1 VRLRDVAVPLGI
13 LLALG
18 LALRLIIAYVL
29 LPGSGFKVDVASFN
43 GWAVELA
50 RNGPFG
56 IYDRPLFIDYT
67 PGYLYVL
74 WALGL
79 VAQLLGGPGA
89 APGALLKLPPI
100 LADLGLAVAVF
111 LLAADLGARRRP
123 ALAAAAV
130 VLFVPV
136 TWFDSAIWSQVDS
149 VGTLVLLLAVRELW
163 RGRDE
168 RAALLTTV
176 AAIIKPQFGILIPLA
191 AVLILRR
198 NLVTRPPGHGP
209 RRLLTTT
216 LVGLA
221 TAQVLCLP
229 FGLTILGLL
238 RQILDTAAGYPWLTV
253 NAFNPWAL
261 VTQDGAGL
269 AQSGTWIRDAT
280 LAGADGGA
288 GFLVFGVPAVM
299 VGGALLLGVIGFLA
313 ATIWRRDDRRTLLVA
328 LTVMAIAFFVLPT
341 RVHERYLF
349 PFFALGAV
357 LLAVSPRWAAV
368 YGVLAIA
375 NTANLYGILT
385 KPFYENLGLD
395 PMLAAFGGFGAQ
407 LGDAIRSWSGVAGG
421 AVLHA
426 GGLLAAALFLVR
438 PAPEETDASATPIA
452 DDPGD
457 AAAGPEADAPAGS
470 PAAGGIVVGAALGR
484 AARAAGSARAL
495 AGRAG
500 FDRSHLLDRE
510 GGGRL
515 DRLDLWF
522 IVVLVVASL
531 FLRTFRLGEPARMHF
546 DEVYHARTAA
556 EFLQDWRYGQP
567 HAIYE
572 YTHPHLAKYAIAGGL
587 VAFGDDT
594 VTAISRLGVPVAD
607 VAIEP
612 RWDKPAGAGGVP
624 RQGGD
629 RLYVATGADL
639 RVFDLR
645 TRERLATFVLP
656 GAQAVALDT
665 TDHRLYVG
673 TASGDVLTLATA
685 ISSGGLAAG
694 DAGAP
699 TPVTLDPLAT
709 AGGAVERLWV
719 TDGGATLIAATPGD
733 TLVALDTGSGAQ
745 LASFSLPGRAEVVDA
760 GSVDALVADP
770 ASVDDPAGVAAELAR
785 ILGGAAATYEE
796 QLRPDA
802 TRVTITTDIKDQRT
816 QLDAAIASG
825 TLAGL
830 SVTVVPRV
838 AVADAAG
845 VAFVEPQSGAVIG
858 RVPLD
863 DGATGLVKVD
873 GLDAPMLYAATGHA
887 LAAIRLPSDGA
898 APSVDQTVWMPAA
911 ISRVSVDA
919 ASQIVHALGR
929 TPDGTGW
936 TVYAVEP
943 RGNSVFADAR
953 LPFEPA
959 TWAADVNVDLPATD
973 RQQLLVFAADG
984 EAASVSIG
992 QHAFAW
998 RLPGVIAGALM
1009 AGLLFLLSRILFRRR
1024 SVAIL
1029 AGVFGLLDGMFFVQQ
1044 RIAMNDTYAAL
1055 FMVAAVTLFAA
1066 LWTGA
1071 WRWRGAFWVGMPVVG
1086 LLLGLGLASKWV
1098 ALYAIGAIGLLILV
1112 RSALGRVVV
1121 VLGLVAATAVLG
1133 YMAVSVPA
1141 GATAG
1146 GNLAFLAIMIGLTL
1160 VAAAVTVLHPIAWS
1174 VEEVRIAVAAPA
1186 AAGALIALAA
1196 IPLKLGSTA
1205 LALALGCFGLAALA
1219 TAAFWLAAR
1228 LGFGPLAAP
1237 PAPDDPASL
1246 LEPPAPAPDGW
1257 LRPGWRWGLPIG
1269 WAGISLVAIPTAVY
1283 VALYLPWVALGN
1295 RLTASFPAGN
1305 TGQTLLDLTK
1315 SMYDYH
1321 NNLRAT
1327 HAAASPWWG
1336 WPLNLKPVWFFQQ
1349 GFGGSTSGAI
1359 YDGGNLVIWWLAI
1372 PAIAFVVWQAYRRRS
1387 LGLALI
1393 SIVIAC
1399 MWISWARID
1408 RATFEYHYYTALPF
1422 VVLGLAYFVAE
1433 LWHGPSARTWRLAR
1447 GGAAAALL
1455 ALVVM
1460 WLGKGPLC
1468 ALAGVERV
1476 NAGSQAC
1483 SAAASLPFSLT
1494 AQVVGLIGVLVVG
1507 GGLLVWQLI
1516 LLDRSIRADVDRL
1529 EAGAASRRIL
1539 LTGLLAGASLVAAAL
1554 LLPATTLV
1562 QTPGIPGEYLSL
1574 LLLLILAPIAW
1585 LAWSAR
1591 SPRRFALGVV
1601 LAAAVV
1607 FVGFYPNWSGLP
1619 LPSGVFNW
1627 YQGLLPSWLYPF
1639 QFAVNTDP
1647 AFSISFASPWP
1658 LLLFASV
1665 LASAAIVAYS
1675 AWVWRIAI
1683 AERLADEA
1691 KPAEA
1696 SGAQEVVGRP
1706 DLPERALPVREPP
1719 VAIPEARGSGPGRLK
1734 WAVAAAVVL
1743 LLSGFSVG
1751 ALVTSP
1757 RGIGVGLGPTP
1768 SGSVIAPSP
1777 FADGSP
1783 SAPTPL
1789 PTPLPPTPPP
1799 TPPPPTPPPTPP
1811 PPAVAV
1817 RAALEADAVLA
1828 HLHVSV
1834 EAVADGVRVAGTVPD
1849 AATAR
1854 AVLAVAS
1861 SAAPGV
1867 EIDGRGLSWPPAPRY
1882 WHVLAGDTLWAIAA
1896 RTYGDPTR
1904 WREIARANLKVDPRR
1919 LAVGVRLVIPY

>member
-1 VRLRDVAVPLGI
+1 MAGPAPGEQARAGEQARVRLRDVAVPLGI

-50 RNGPFG
+50 KNGPFG

-79 VAQLLGGPGA
+79 VAQFLGGPGA

-111 LLAADLGARRRP
+111 LLAVDLGARRRP

-221 TAQVLCLP
+221 TAQLLCLP
-229 FGLTILGLL
+229 FGLTIVGLL

-261 VTQDGAGL
+261 VTQAGAGL
-269 AQSGTWIRDAT
+269 AQSGTWIRDVT
-280 LAGADGGA
+280 MAGADGGA
-288 GFLVFGVPAVM
+288 GFLVFGIPAVLI
-299 VGGALLLGVIGFLA
+299 GSALLLGVIGFLA
-313 ATIWRRDDRRTLLVA
+313 ATIWRRSDRRTLLVA
-328 LTVMAIAFFVLPT
+328 LAVMAIAFFVLPT

-368 YGVLAIA
+368 YVVLAIA

-385 KPFYENLGLD
+385 EPFYANLGLD
-395 PMLAAFGGFGAQ
+395 PMLTAFGGFGGQ
-407 LGDAIRSWSGVAGG
+407 LGDAIRSWSGVASSV
-421 AVLHA
+421 VLHA
-426 GGLLAAALFLVR
+426 GGLLAAGWFLVR
-438 PAPEETDASATPIA
+438 PAPEEVDATAALMAGDSDEAPAEAPTDP
-452 DDPGD
+452 
-457 AAAGPEADAPAGS
+457 PAGS
-470 PAAGGIVVGAALGR
+470 PVDAGAIVAPASGGLAVGAALG
-484 AARAAGSARAL
+484 RAAGSARAL
-495 AGRAG
+495 ASRAS

-522 IVVLVVASL
+522 IVVIAVASL
-531 FLRTFRLGEPARMHF
+531 VMRTFGLGEPARMHF

-594 VTAISRLGVPVAD
+594 VTATSNVGAPVTD

-612 RWDKPAGAGGVP
+612 RWEEAAGAAGAVL
-624 RQGGD
+624 QGGD
-629 RLYVATGADL
+629 RLYVATGADV
-639 RVFDLR
+639 RVFDLN

-656 GAQAVALDT
+656 GAQAVAVDT
-665 TDHRLYVG
+665 TGHRLYVG
-673 TASGDVLTLATA
+673 TASGSVLVLDTA
-685 ISSGGLAAG
+685 ISAG
-694 DAGAP
+694 DLRAGGAGGP
-699 TPVTLDPLAT
+699 TPITFVPLAT

-719 TDGGATLIAATPGD
+719 TNGGATLIAATPGD
-733 TLVALDTGSGAQ
+733 TLVSLDAISGTR
-745 LASFSLPGRAEVVDA
+745 LASLRLPGRAEVVDA

-770 ASVDDPAGVAAELAR
+770 GTVTDPAGVAAQLAR
-785 ILGGAAATYEE
+785 ILGGTAATYEQ
-796 QLRPDA
+796 QLRPGA
-802 TRVTITTDIKDQRT
+802 TRVTISSAIKDQRT

-825 TLAGL
+825 SLTGV
-830 SVTVVPRV
+830 SITGVPRI

-845 VAFVEPQSGAVIG
+845 VTFVEPTSGSVTG
-858 RVPLD
+858 QVSLD
-863 DGATGLVKVD
+863 GGATGLAKVD

-887 LAAIRLPSDGA
+887 LAAILLPADGT
-898 APSVDQTVWMPAA
+898 APSLSQTVWMPAA
-911 ISRVSVDA
+911 ISRVTYDA

-929 TPDGTGW
+929 TPDGTGA
-936 TVYAVEP
+936 TVYVVEP

-953 LPFEPA
+953 LPFTPA
-959 TWAADVNVDLPATD
+959 AWATDVNPDLPATD
-973 RQQLLVFAADG
+973 REQLLVFGGDG
-984 EAASVSIG
+984 SAASVDIG

-1009 AGLLFLLSRILFRRR
+1009 AGLLFLLARILFRRR

-1055 FMVAAVTLFAA
+1055 FIVAAVTLFAA
-1066 LWTGA
+1066 IWTGA
-1071 WRWRGAFWVGMPVVG
+1071 WRWRGAFWVGMPIVG

-1098 ALYAIGAIGLLILV
+1098 GLYALAAIGLLILA

-1121 VLGLVAATAVLG
+1121 VLGLGAGTALLG
-1133 YMAVSVPA
+1133 YMAVSVPT
-1141 GATAG
+1141 GDTAG

-1174 VEEVRIAVAAPA
+1174 VEEVRIAVAGPA
-1186 AAGALIALAA
+1186 AAGALVALAA
-1196 IPLKLGSTA
+1196 IPLGLGSMA

-1219 TAAFWLAAR
+1219 MGAFWLAGR
-1228 LGFGPLAAP
+1228 LGFGPLAPP
-1237 PAPDDPASL
+1237 PAPDDPAAL
-1246 LEPPAPAPDGW
+1246 LEPPAPAPEGW
-1257 LRPGWRWGLPIG
+1257 LRPGWRWGLPVA
-1269 WAGISLVAIPTAVY
+1269 WAGASLLAIPAAVY

-1295 RLTASFPAGN
+1295 RLTASWPPGN

-1327 HAAASPWWG
+1327 HPAASPWWA
-1336 WPLNLKPVWFFQQ
+1336 WPLDLKPVWFFQQ

-1359 YDGGNLVIWWLAI
+1359 YDGGNLVIWWLSI
-1372 PAIAFVVWQAYRRRS
+1372 PAIAFVAWQAYRRRS
-1387 LGLALI
+1387 LGLGLI
-1393 SIVIAC
+1393 SIVIAFT
-1399 MWISWARID
+1399 WISWARID
-1408 RATFEYHYYTALPF
+1408 RATFEYHYYTTLPF
-1422 VVLGLAYFVAE
+1422 VILGLAYFVAE

-1447 GGAAAALL
+1447 GGAVAALL
-1455 ALVVM
+1455 APVVL
-1460 WLGKGPLC
+1460 WLAKGPLC
-1468 ALAGVERV
+1468 VIGGVEKV
-1476 NAGSQAC
+1476 DPGSQAC

-1494 AQVVGLIGVLVVG
+1494 AQVVGLIGVIVVG

-1516 LLDRSIRADVDRL
+1516 RLDRSIRAGADPR

-1539 LTGLLAGASLVAAAL
+1539 VTGLLAGASLVIAAL
-1554 LLPATTLV
+1554 FLPATPLI
-1562 QTPGIPGEYLSL
+1562 QTPSIPGELLSFL
-1574 LLLLILAPIAW
+1574 LLLVLGPIAW
-1585 LAWSAR
+1585 VTWKAR
-1591 SPRRFALGVV
+1591 SPRRFAVGIVV
-1601 LAAAVV
+1601 AATVV
-1607 FVGFYPNWSGLP
+1607 FVAFYPNWSGLP
-1619 LPSGVFNW
+1619 LPNGIFNW
-1627 YQGLLPSWLYPF
+1627 YQGLLPTWLYPF

-1647 AFSISFASPWP
+1647 PFTVSFASPWP
-1658 LLLFASV
+1658 LLLFVAV
-1665 LASAAIVAYS
+1665 LVSAVIVAYS

-1683 AERLADEA
+1683 AERRADEA
-1691 KPAEA
+1691 FETADTEPA
-1696 SGAQEVVGRP
+1696 G
-1706 DLPERALPVREPP
+1706 
-1719 VAIPEARGSGPGRLK
+1719 
-1734 WAVAAAVVL
+1734 
-1743 LLSGFSVG
+1743 
-1751 ALVTSP
+1751 
-1757 RGIGVGLGPTP
+1757 
-1768 SGSVIAPSP
+1768 
-1777 FADGSP
+1777 
-1783 SAPTPL
+1783 
-1789 PTPLPPTPPP
+1789 
-1799 TPPPPTPPPTPP
+1799 
-1811 PPAVAV
+1811 
-1817 RAALEADAVLA
+1817 
-1828 HLHVSV
+1828 
-1834 EAVADGVRVAGTVPD
+1834 
-1849 AATAR
+1849 
-1854 AVLAVAS
+1854 
-1861 SAAPGV
+1861 
-1867 EIDGRGLSWPPAPRY
+1867 
-1882 WHVLAGDTLWAIAA
+1882 
-1896 RTYGDPTR
+1896 
-1904 WREIARANLKVDPRR
+1904 
-1919 LAVGVRLVIPY
+1919 

>member
-1 VRLRDVAVPLGI
+1 LAGPAPGERARAGEQARVRLRDVAVPLGI

-50 RNGPFG
+50 KNGPFG

-79 VAQLLGGPGA
+79 VAQFLGGPGA

-136 TWFDSAIWSQVDS
+136 IWFDSAIWSQVDS

-168 RAALLTTV
+168 RAALLTTM

-209 RRLLTTT
+209 RRLFTTT
-216 LVGLA
+216 LVGLV
-221 TAQVLCLP
+221 TAQLLCLP
-229 FGLTILGLL
+229 FGLTIVGLL

-269 AQSGTWIRDAT
+269 ALGGTWIRDAT

-288 GFLVFGVPAVM
+288 GFLVFGVPAVV
-299 VGGALLLGVIGFLA
+299 VGSALLLGVIGFLA
-313 ATIWRRDDRRTLLVA
+313 AMIWRRDDRRTLLVA
-328 LTVMAIAFFVLPT
+328 LAVMAIAFFVLPT

-368 YGVLAIA
+368 YVVLAIA

-385 KPFYENLGLD
+385 KPFYENVGLD
-395 PMLAAFGGFGAQ
+395 PMLAAFGGLGAQ
-407 LGDAIRSWSGVAGG
+407 LGEAIRSWNGVASG

-426 GGLLAAALFLVR
+426 GGLLAGFSFLVR
-438 PAPEETDASATPIA
+438 PTPDEIDATTATMA
-452 DDPGD
+452 EDPGD
-457 AAAGPEADAPAGS
+457 APAGAREGGRTVEATAAGGLTVEAPAGARAVEA
-470 PAAGGIVVGAALGR
+470 PAAGALTVGSALGR
-484 AARAAGSARAL
+484 AAGRARAV
-495 AGRAG
+495 AGRAS

-522 IVVLVVASL
+522 IVVLVIASL

-567 HAIYE
+567 HNIYE

-594 VTAISRLGVPVAD
+594 VTATSQLGAPVAD
-607 VAIEP
+607 VAIEA
-612 RWDKPAGAGGVP
+612 RWDEATGVDGAP
-624 RQGGD
+624 LQGGD
-629 RLYVATGADL
+629 RLYVASGADV
-639 RVFDLR
+639 RVFDLL

-656 GAQAVALDT
+656 GAQAVALDAT
-665 TDHRLYVG
+665 GHRLYIG
-673 TASGDVLTLATA
+673 TASGDVLTLDTA
-685 ISSGGLAAG
+685 ISAGDLRAG

-699 TPVTLDPLAT
+699 TPVTLDPFAT

-719 TDGGATLIAATPGD
+719 TGGGSTLIAGTPGD
-733 TLVALDTGSGAQ
+733 TLVSLDTGNGTQ

-760 GSVDALVADP
+760 GTVDALVADP
-770 ASVDDPAGVAAELAR
+770 ATVEDPAGVAAQLAR
-785 ILGGAAATYEE
+785 ILGGTAATYEK
-796 QLRPDA
+796 QLRSDA
-802 TRVTITTDIKDQRT
+802 TRVTITTNIKDKRT
-816 QLDAAIASG
+816 QLDAAIAGG

-830 SVTVVPRV
+830 SVTGVPRV
-838 AVADAAG
+838 AVADTAG
-845 VAFVEPQSGAVIG
+845 VAFVEPQSGVVTS
-858 RVPLD
+858 RVSLD
-863 DGATGLVKVD
+863 GGAASVTSVEGASV
-873 GLDAPMLYAATGHA
+873 PMLYAASGAT
-887 LAAIRLPSDGA
+887 LVPIRLPTDGS
-898 APSVDQTVWMPAA
+898 APAIGTPDSNVTSVWMPGP
-911 ISRVSVDA
+911 ISRVTFDH

-929 TPDGTGW
+929 TPDGSGW
-936 TVYAVEP
+936 TIYVVEP
-943 RGNSVFADAR
+943 KGNSVFADAR
-953 LPFEPA
+953 LPFQPA
-959 TWAADVNVDLPATD
+959 AWAMDVNVDLPATD
-973 RQQLLVFAADG
+973 REQLLVFAADG
-984 EAASVSIG
+984 QAASVDIG

-1009 AGLLFLLSRILFRRR
+1009 AGLLFLLARILFRRR

-1029 AGVFGLLDGMFFVQQ
+1029 AGAFGLLDGMFFVQQ
-1044 RIAMNDTYAAL
+1044 RIAMNDSYAAL
-1055 FMVAAVTLFAA
+1055 FIVAAVTLFAA
-1066 LWTGA
+1066 IWTGA

-1086 LLLGLGLASKWV
+1086 VLLGLGLASKWV
-1098 ALYAIGAIGLLILV
+1098 ALYAIGAIALLILV

-1121 VLGLVAATAVLG
+1121 VLGLGGATAVLG

-1174 VEEVRIAVAAPA
+1174 VEEVRIAVAGPA
-1186 AAGALIALAA
+1186 AAGALITLAA
-1196 IPLKLGSTA
+1196 IPLRLGSTA

-1219 TAAFWLAAR
+1219 TGALWLAAR
-1228 LGFGPLAAP
+1228 LGFGPLAPP

-1246 LEPPAPAPDGW
+1246 LEPPAPAPEGW
-1257 LRPGWRWGLPIG
+1257 LRPGWRWGIPIG
-1269 WAGISLVAIPTAVY
+1269 WAGVSLLAIPAAVY

-1305 TGQTLLDLTK
+1305 AGQTLLDLTK

-1349 GFGGSTSGAI
+1349 SFGGSTSGAI
-1359 YDGGNLVIWWLAI
+1359 YDGGNLAIWWLSI
-1372 PAIAFVVWQAYRRRS
+1372 PAVAFVAWQAYRRRS

-1393 SIVIAC
+1393 SMLIAW

-1408 RATFEYHYYTALPF
+1408 RATFEYHYYTTLPF
-1422 VVLGLAYFVAE
+1422 VILGLAYFVAE

-1455 ALVVM
+1455 TPVVM
-1460 WLGKGPLC
+1460 WFGKGPLC
-1468 ALAGVERV
+1468 AIAGVEKV

-1483 SAAASLPFSLT
+1483 SAAASLPLSLT

-1516 LLDRSIRADVDRL
+1516 RLDRSIRAGADRL
-1529 EAGAASRRIL
+1529 DTGAASRRIL
-1539 LTGLLAGASLVAAAL
+1539 TTGLLAGASLVAAAF
-1554 LLPATTLV
+1554 LLPATPLV
-1562 QTPGIPGEYLSL
+1562 ETPSIPGEVLAL
-1574 LLLLILAPIAW
+1574 LLLLILGPIAW

-1591 SPRRFALGVV
+1591 SPRRFAVGVV
-1601 LAAAVV
+1601 LAAAIV
-1607 FVGFYPNWSGLP
+1607 FVAFYPNWSALP
-1619 LPSGVFNW
+1619 LPNGIFNW

-1647 AFSISFASPWP
+1647 PFSVSFASPWP
-1658 LLLFASV
+1658 LLLLAAV
-1665 LASAAIVAYS
+1665 LVSAVIVAYS

-1691 KPAEA
+1691 EPEEPT
-1696 SGAQEVVGRP
+1696 GA
-1706 DLPERALPVREPP
+1706 
-1719 VAIPEARGSGPGRLK
+1719 
-1734 WAVAAAVVL
+1734 
-1743 LLSGFSVG
+1743 
-1751 ALVTSP
+1751 
-1757 RGIGVGLGPTP
+1757 
-1768 SGSVIAPSP
+1768 
-1777 FADGSP
+1777 
-1783 SAPTPL
+1783 
-1789 PTPLPPTPPP
+1789 
-1799 TPPPPTPPPTPP
+1799 
-1811 PPAVAV
+1811 
-1817 RAALEADAVLA
+1817 
-1828 HLHVSV
+1828 
-1834 EAVADGVRVAGTVPD
+1834 
-1849 AATAR
+1849 
-1854 AVLAVAS
+1854 
-1861 SAAPGV
+1861 
-1867 EIDGRGLSWPPAPRY
+1867 
-1882 WHVLAGDTLWAIAA
+1882 
-1896 RTYGDPTR
+1896 
-1904 WREIARANLKVDPRR
+1904 
-1919 LAVGVRLVIPY
+1919 

>member
-1 VRLRDVAVPLGI
+1 LAGPAPGERARAGEQARVRLRDVAVPLCI

-50 RNGPFG
+50 KNGPFG

-79 VAQLLGGPGA
+79 VAQFLGGPGA

-209 RRLLTTT
+209 RRLFTTT

-221 TAQVLCLP
+221 TAQLLCLP
-229 FGLTILGLL
+229 FGLTIVGLL

-269 AQSGTWIRDAT
+269 ALSGTWIRDAT
-280 LAGADGGA
+280 MAGADGGA
-288 GFLVFGVPAVM
+288 GFLILGIPAVV
-299 VGGALLLGVIGFLA
+299 VGSALLLGVIGLLA
-313 ATIWRRDDRRTLLVA
+313 AMIWRRDDRRTLLVA
-328 LTVMAIAFFVLPT
+328 LAVMAIAFFVLPT

-357 LLAVSPRWAAV
+357 LLAVSPRWGAV
-368 YGVLAIA
+368 YLVLAVA

-385 KPFYENLGLD
+385 KPFYENLGLE
-395 PMLAAFGGFGAQ
+395 PMLAAFGGLGAQ
-407 LGDAIRSWSGVAGG
+407 LGEAIRSWNGVAIG

-426 GGLLAAALFLVR
+426 GGLLAAASFLVR
-438 PAPEETDASATPIA
+438 PAPQETDATATLIA

-457 AAAGPEADAPAGS
+457 APAASEAVGAPSAAEAAAPPPPGGLAVARAVGA
-470 PAAGGIVVGAALGR
+470 PAAGGLAVGAALS
-484 AARAAGSARAL
+484 RAAGGARAL
-495 AGRAG
+495 AGRAS

-572 YTHPHLAKYAIAGGL
+572 YTHPHLAKYAMAGGL

-594 VTAISRLGVPVAD
+594 VIATSRLGAPVAD

-612 RWDKPAGAGGVP
+612 RWDESTGLDGAP
-624 RQGGD
+624 LQGGD
-629 RLYVATGADL
+629 RLYVATGSDV
-639 RVFDLR
+639 RVFDLP
-645 TRERLATFVLP
+645 TRECLATFVLP
-656 GAQAVALDT
+656 GAQAVAVDAT
-665 TDHRLYVG
+665 GHRLYVG
-673 TASGDVLTLATA
+673 TASGDVLTLDTA
-685 ISSGGLAAG
+685 ISAGDLRAG

-719 TDGGATLIAATPGD
+719 TDGGSTLIAATPGD
-733 TLVALDTGSGAQ
+733 TLVSLDTGSGAR
-745 LASFSLPGRAEVVDA
+745 LASFNLPGRAEVVDA

-770 ASVDDPAGVAAELAR
+770 ATVADPAGVAAQLAR
-785 ILGGAAATYEE
+785 ILGGTAATYEM
-796 QLRPDA
+796 QLRSGA
-802 TRVTITTDIKDQRT
+802 TQVTITTNIKDQRT

-825 TLAGL
+825 SLAGL
-830 SVTVVPRV
+830 SVTGVPRV

-845 VAFVEPQSGAVIG
+845 VAFVEPQSGAVTG
-858 RVPLD
+858 QVSLD
-863 DGATGLVKVD
+863 GGATGLVKVD
-873 GLDAPMLYAATGHA
+873 GLDAPMLYAATGNA
-887 LAAIRLPSDGA
+887 LAAIRLPTDGT

-911 ISRVSVDA
+911 ISRVTYDA

-936 TVYAVEP
+936 TVYVVEP

-953 LPFEPA
+953 LPFAPA
-959 TWAADVNVDLPATD
+959 AWATDVNADLPATD
-973 RQQLLVFAADG
+973 RQQLLVFAANG
-984 EAASVSIG
+984 EAASVDIG

-1009 AGLLFLLSRILFRRR
+1009 AGLLFLLARILFRRR

-1044 RIAMNDTYAAL
+1044 RIAMNDSYAAL

-1066 LWTGA
+1066 IWTGA

-1098 ALYAIGAIGLLILV
+1098 ALYAIGAIGFLILV

-1121 VLGLVAATAVLG
+1121 VLGLAAATAVLG

-1186 AAGALIALAA
+1186 AAGALITLAA
-1196 IPLKLGSTA
+1196 IPLHLGSTA

-1219 TAAFWLAAR
+1219 TGAFWLAAR
-1228 LGFGPLAAP
+1228 LGFGPLAPP

-1246 LEPPAPAPDGW
+1246 LEPPAPAPAGW
-1257 LRPGWRWGLPIG
+1257 LRPGWGWGIPIG
-1269 WAGISLVAIPTAVY
+1269 WAGVSLLAIPAAVY
-1283 VALYLPWVALGN
+1283 VAFYLPWVALGN
-1295 RLTASFPAGN
+1295 RLTAAFPVGN

-1359 YDGGNLVIWWLAI
+1359 YDGGNLAIWWLSI
-1372 PAIAFVVWQAYRRRS
+1372 PAIAFVAWQAYRRRS

-1393 SIVIAC
+1393 SMLIAWT
-1399 MWISWARID
+1399 WISWARID
-1408 RATFEYHYYTALPF
+1408 RATFEYHYYTTLPF
-1422 VVLGLAYFVAE
+1422 VVLGLGYFVAE

-1460 WLGKGPLC
+1460 WFGKGPLC
-1468 ALAGVERV
+1468 AIAGVEKV

-1483 SAAASLPFSLT
+1483 SAAASLPFTLT

-1516 LLDRSIRADVDRL
+1516 RLDRSVRAGADRL

-1539 LTGLLAGASLVAAAL
+1539 MTGLLAGASLVAAAL
-1554 LLPATTLV
+1554 LLPATPLV
-1562 QTPGIPGEYLSL
+1562 QTPSIPGEILAL
-1574 LLLLILAPIAW
+1574 LLLLILGPIAW

-1591 SPRRFALGVV
+1591 SPRRFAVGVV

-1607 FVGFYPNWSGLP
+1607 FVAFYPNWSGLP
-1619 LPSGVFNW
+1619 LPNGVFNW
-1627 YQGLLPSWLYPF
+1627 YQGLLPTWLYPF

-1647 AFSISFASPWP
+1647 AFSVSFASPWP
-1658 LLLFASV
+1658 LLLFAAV
-1665 LASAAIVAYS
+1665 LVSAMVVAYS

-1691 KPAEA
+1691 EPAEPVEPA
-1696 SGAQEVVGRP
+1696 ESAEPTGA
-1706 DLPERALPVREPP
+1706 
-1719 VAIPEARGSGPGRLK
+1719 
-1734 WAVAAAVVL
+1734 
-1743 LLSGFSVG
+1743 
-1751 ALVTSP
+1751 
-1757 RGIGVGLGPTP
+1757 
-1768 SGSVIAPSP
+1768 
-1777 FADGSP
+1777 
-1783 SAPTPL
+1783 
-1789 PTPLPPTPPP
+1789 
-1799 TPPPPTPPPTPP
+1799 
-1811 PPAVAV
+1811 
-1817 RAALEADAVLA
+1817 
-1828 HLHVSV
+1828 
-1834 EAVADGVRVAGTVPD
+1834 
-1849 AATAR
+1849 
-1854 AVLAVAS
+1854 
-1861 SAAPGV
+1861 
-1867 EIDGRGLSWPPAPRY
+1867 
-1882 WHVLAGDTLWAIAA
+1882 
-1896 RTYGDPTR
+1896 
-1904 WREIARANLKVDPRR
+1904 
-1919 LAVGVRLVIPY
+1919 

>member
-1 VRLRDVAVPLGI
+1 LAGPAPGERARAGEQARVRLRDVAVPLGI

-50 RNGPFG
+50 KNGPFG

-79 VAQLLGGPGA
+79 VAQFLGGPGA

-163 RGRDE
+163 RGNDE
-168 RAALLTTV
+168 RAALLTTM

-209 RRLLTTT
+209 RRLFTTT

-221 TAQVLCLP
+221 TAQLLCLP
-229 FGLTILGLL
+229 FGLTIVGLL
-238 RQILDTAAGYPWLTV
+238 RRILDTAAGYPWLTV

-269 AQSGTWIRDAT
+269 ALNGTWIRDAT

-288 GFLVFGVPAVM
+288 GFLVFGVPAM
-299 VGGALLLGVIGFLA
+299 VVGSALLLGVIGLLA
-313 ATIWRRDDRRTLLVA
+313 AMIWRRDDRRTLLVA

-349 PFFALGAV
+349 PFFAFGAV

-368 YGVLAIA
+368 YVVLAIA

-385 KPFYENLGLD
+385 KPFYENLGLA
-395 PMLAAFGGFGAQ
+395 PMLAAFGGLGAQ
-407 LGDAIRSWSGVAGG
+407 LGEAIRSWNGVASG

-426 GGLLAAALFLVR
+426 GGLLAGVSFLVR
-438 PAPEETDASATPIA
+438 PTPGERDATAPTIA
-452 DDPGD
+452 DDPRD
-457 AAAGPEADAPAGS
+457 PPAGS
-470 PAAGGIVVGAALGR
+470 RSAEAPAAGGLTVASALS
-484 AARAAGSARAL
+484 RAAGSARAV
-495 AGRAG
+495 AGRAS

-515 DRLDLWF
+515 GRLDLWF
-522 IVVLVVASL
+522 IVVLVIASL

-572 YTHPHLAKYAIAGGL
+572 WTHPHLAKYVIAGGL

-594 VTAISRLGVPVAD
+594 VTATSRLGAPVAD

-612 RWDKPAGAGGVP
+612 RWDEPTGADGAP
-624 RQGGD
+624 LQGGD
-629 RLYVATGADL
+629 RLYVATGSEV
-639 RVFDLR
+639 RVFDLL

-656 GAQAVALDT
+656 GAQAVALDAT
-665 TDHRLYVG
+665 GHRLYVG
-673 TASGDVLTLATA
+673 TASGDILTLDTA
-685 ISSGGLAAG
+685 ISAGDLRAG

-699 TPVTLDPLAT
+699 TPVTLDAFAT

-719 TDGGATLIAATPGD
+719 TDGGATLIAGTPGD
-733 TLVALDTGSGAQ
+733 TLVSLDTGSGTR
-745 LASFSLPGRAEVVDA
+745 LSSLTLPGRAEVVDA
-760 GSVDALVADP
+760 GTVDALVADP
-770 ASVDDPAGVAAELAR
+770 ATADDPAGVAAQLAR
-785 ILGGAAATYEE
+785 ILGGTAATYEK
-796 QLRPDA
+796 QLRSDA
-802 TRVTITTDIKDQRT
+802 TRATITTNITKDQRT
-816 QLDAAIASG
+816 QLDAAIAGG

-830 SVTVVPRV
+830 SITGVPRV
-838 AVADAAG
+838 AVADTAG
-845 VAFVEPQSGAVIG
+845 VAFVEPQSGVVTG
-858 RVPLD
+858 RVALAG
-863 DGATGLVKVD
+863 GATGLVKVD
-873 GLDAPMLYAATGHA
+873 GLDVPMLYAATGDA
-887 LAAIRLPSDGA
+887 LAAIRLPTDGT
-898 APSVDQTVWMPAA
+898 APAVDQTVWMPAA
-911 ISRVSVDA
+911 ISRVTVDA

-953 LPFEPA
+953 LPFAPA
-959 TWAADVNVDLPATD
+959 TWATDVNVDLPATD

-984 EAASVSIG
+984 QAASVDIG

-1009 AGLLFLLSRILFRRR
+1009 AGLLFLLARILFRRR

-1029 AGVFGLLDGMFFVQQ
+1029 AGAFGLLDGMFFVQQ
-1044 RIAMNDTYAAL
+1044 RIAMNDSYAAL
-1055 FMVAAVTLFAA
+1055 FIVAAVTLFAA
-1066 LWTGA
+1066 IWTGA
-1071 WRWRGAFWVGMPVVG
+1071 WRWRGAFWIGMPVVG
-1086 LLLGLGLASKWV
+1086 VLLGLGLASKWV
-1098 ALYAIGAIGLLILV
+1098 ALYVIAALALLILV

-1121 VLGLVAATAVLG
+1121 VLGLAAATAVLG
-1133 YMAVSVPA
+1133 YMAVSAPA
-1141 GATAG
+1141 GATAS

-1174 VEEVRIAVAAPA
+1174 VEEVRIAVAGPA
-1186 AAGALIALAA
+1186 AAGALITLAA
-1196 IPLKLGSTA
+1196 IPLRLGSTA

-1219 TAAFWLAAR
+1219 TGAFWLAAR
-1228 LGFGPLAAP
+1228 LGFGPLAPP

-1257 LRPGWRWGLPIG
+1257 LRPGWRWGIPIG
-1269 WAGISLVAIPTAVY
+1269 WAGVSLLAIPAAVY

-1295 RLTASFPAGN
+1295 RLTATFPAGN
-1305 TGQTLLDLTK
+1305 KGQTLLDLTK

-1349 GFGGSTSGAI
+1349 SFGGSTSGAI
-1359 YDGGNLVIWWLAI
+1359 YDGGNLAIWWLSI
-1372 PAIAFVVWQAYRRRS
+1372 PAIAFVAWQAYRRRS

-1393 SIVIAC
+1393 SIVIAW

-1408 RATFEYHYYTALPF
+1408 RATFEYHYYTTLPF
-1422 VVLGLAYFVAE
+1422 VILGLAYFVAE
-1433 LWHGPSARTWRLAR
+1433 VWHGPSARTWRLAR
-1447 GGAAAALL
+1447 GAAAAALL
-1455 ALVVM
+1455 APVVM
-1460 WLGKGPLC
+1460 WFGKGPLC
-1468 ALAGVERV
+1468 AIAGVEKV

-1483 SAAASLPFSLT
+1483 SAAASLPLSLT
-1494 AQVVGLIGVLVVG
+1494 AQVVGLIGVIVVG

-1516 LLDRSIRADVDRL
+1516 RLDRSIRAGADRL
-1529 EAGAASRRIL
+1529 ETGAASRRIL
-1539 LTGLLAGASLVAAAL
+1539 VTGLLAGASLVAAAL
-1554 LLPATTLV
+1554 LLPATPLV
-1562 QTPGIPGEYLSL
+1562 ETASIPGEILAL
-1574 LLLLILAPIAW
+1574 LLLLILGPIAW

-1591 SPRRFALGVV
+1591 SPRRFAVGVV
-1601 LAAAVV
+1601 LAAAIV
-1607 FVGFYPNWSGLP
+1607 FVAFYPNWSGLP
-1619 LPSGVFNW
+1619 LPNGIFNW

-1647 AFSISFASPWP
+1647 PFSVSFASPWP
-1658 LLLFASV
+1658 LLLLAAV
-1665 LASAAIVAYS
+1665 LASAVIVAYS

-1691 KPAEA
+1691 EPAEPT
-1696 SGAQEVVGRP
+1696 GA
-1706 DLPERALPVREPP
+1706 
-1719 VAIPEARGSGPGRLK
+1719 
-1734 WAVAAAVVL
+1734 
-1743 LLSGFSVG
+1743 
-1751 ALVTSP
+1751 
-1757 RGIGVGLGPTP
+1757 
-1768 SGSVIAPSP
+1768 
-1777 FADGSP
+1777 
-1783 SAPTPL
+1783 
-1789 PTPLPPTPPP
+1789 
-1799 TPPPPTPPPTPP
+1799 
-1811 PPAVAV
+1811 
-1817 RAALEADAVLA
+1817 
-1828 HLHVSV
+1828 
-1834 EAVADGVRVAGTVPD
+1834 
-1849 AATAR
+1849 
-1854 AVLAVAS
+1854 
-1861 SAAPGV
+1861 
-1867 EIDGRGLSWPPAPRY
+1867 
-1882 WHVLAGDTLWAIAA
+1882 
-1896 RTYGDPTR
+1896 
-1904 WREIARANLKVDPRR
+1904 
-1919 LAVGVRLVIPY
+1919 

>member
-1 VRLRDVAVPLGI
+1 MAGPAPGERARAGEGARVRLRDVAVPLGI

-18 LALRLIIAYVL
+18 LALRLIIAYVV
-29 LPGSGFKVDVASFN
+29 LPGSGFKVDVVSFN

-50 RNGPFG
+50 KNGPFG
-56 IYDRPLFIDYT
+56 IYDRPIFIDYT

-100 LADLGLAVAVF
+100 LADVGLAVAVF

-123 ALAAAAV
+123 ALAAAAA

-149 VGTLVLLLAVRELW
+149 VGTLVLVLAVRELW

-216 LVGLA
+216 LVGLG
-221 TAQVLCLP
+221 TAQALCLP
-229 FGLTILGLL
+229 FGLTIVGLL

-261 VTQDGAGL
+261 VTQAGAGL
-269 AQSGTWIRDAT
+269 ALNGTWIRDAT
-280 LAGADGGA
+280 AAGADGGT
-288 GFLVFGVPAVM
+288 GFLVFGVPALVF
-299 VGGALLLGVIGFLA
+299 GAALLLGVIGFLA
-313 ATIWRRDDRRTLLVA
+313 ATIWRRDDRRTLLAA
-328 LTVMAIAFFVLPT
+328 LAVMAIAFFVLPT

-349 PFFALGAV
+349 PFFAFGAV

-368 YGVLAIA
+368 YAVLAVA
-375 NTANLYGILT
+375 NSANLYGILT

-395 PMLAAFGGFGAQ
+395 PMLVAFGGLGTQ
-407 LGDAIRSWSGVAGG
+407 LGEAIRSWNGVAIG

-426 GGLLAAALFLVR
+426 GGFLAGAAFLVR
-438 PAPEETDASATPIA
+438 PNPNETDASAA
-452 DDPGD
+452 LVAEDPGD
-457 AAAGPEADAPAGS
+457 APVTSRQVGA
-470 PAAGGIVVGAALGR
+470 PAAGGPPAAGGLPAPGWLAAPGGLAVTSVLGR
-484 AARAAGSARAL
+484 TARRARAL
-495 AGRAG
+495 AGRAS

-510 GGGRL
+510 AGGRL

-531 FLRTFRLGEPARMHF
+531 FLRTYRLGEPARMHF

-572 YTHPHLAKYAIAGGL
+572 WTHPHLAKYAIAGGL

-594 VTAISRLGVPVAD
+594 VTATSQLGAPVAD

-612 RWDKPAGAGGVP
+612 RWDDPAGAGGAP
-624 RQGGD
+624 LQGGD
-629 RLYVATGADL
+629 RLYVASGADV
-639 RVFDLR
+639 RVFDLL

-656 GAQAVALDT
+656 GAQAVALDAT
-665 TDHRLYVG
+665 GHRLFVG
-673 TASGDVLTLATA
+673 TASGDVLTLDTA
-685 ISSGGLAAG
+685 VSAG
-694 DAGAP
+694 DLRAGDTGP
-699 TPVTLDPLAT
+699 TPVTLDPLGT

-719 TDGGATLIAATPGD
+719 TDGGATLIAATPAD
-733 TLVALDTGSGAQ
+733 SLVSLDTGSGTQ
-745 LASFSLPGRAEVVDA
+745 LASFTLPGRAELVDA
-760 GSVDALVADP
+760 GTVDALVADS
-770 ASVDDPAGVAAELAR
+770 ATVEDPAGVAAQLAR
-785 ILGGAAATYEE
+785 ILGGTAATYET
-796 QLRPDA
+796 QLRSGA
-802 TRVTITTDIKDQRT
+802 ARVTITTSITKDQRT

-825 TLAGL
+825 SLAGL
-830 SVTVVPRV
+830 SVTGVPRV

-845 VAFVEPQSGAVIG
+845 VAFVEPQSGAVTG

-863 DGATGLVKVD
+863 GGATSVVKVD
-873 GLDAPMLYAATGHA
+873 GLDAPMLYAATGNA
-887 LAAIRLPSDGA
+887 LAAIRLPTDGT

-911 ISRVSVDA
+911 ISRVTMDA
-919 ASQIVHALGR
+919 ASQVVHALGR
-929 TPDGTGW
+929 APDGTGW

-953 LPFEPA
+953 LPFQPA
-959 TWAADVNVDLPATD
+959 VWATDVNADLPATD

-984 EAASVSIG
+984 AAASVDIG

-1009 AGLLFLLSRILFRRR
+1009 AGLLFLLARILFRRR

-1055 FMVAAVTLFAA
+1055 FIVAAVTLFAA
-1066 LWTGA
+1066 IWTGA
-1071 WRWRGAFWVGMPVVG
+1071 WRWRGAFWVGMPIVG
-1086 LLLGLGLASKWV
+1086 VLMGLALASKWV

-1112 RSALGRVVV
+1112 RSALGRAVV
-1121 VLGLVAATAVLG
+1121 VLGLAGVTAVLG

-1141 GATAG
+1141 GATAS

-1160 VAAAVTVLHPIAWS
+1160 LAAAVTVLHPIAWS
-1174 VEEVRIAVAAPA
+1174 VDEVRIAVAGPA

-1196 IPLKLGSTA
+1196 IPLHLGSTA
-1205 LALALGCFGLAALA
+1205 VALALGCLGLAAFA
-1219 TAAFWLAAR
+1219 MGAFWLAGR
-1228 LGFGPLAAP
+1228 LGFGPLAPP

-1246 LEPPAPAPDGW
+1246 LEPPAPAPEGW
-1257 LRPGWRWGLPIG
+1257 LRPGWRWGIPIG
-1269 WAGISLVAIPTAVY
+1269 WAGVSLLAIPAAVY
-1283 VALYLPWVALGN
+1283 VAFYLPWVALGN

-1349 GFGGSTSGAI
+1349 SFGGSTSGAI
-1359 YDGGNLVIWWLAI
+1359 YDGGNPAIWWLSI
-1372 PAIAFVVWQAYRRRS
+1372 PALAFVAWQAYRRRS
-1387 LGLALI
+1387 LALALI
-1393 SIVIAC
+1393 SIVIAWL
-1399 MWISWARID
+1399 WISWARID
-1408 RATFEYHYYTALPF
+1408 RATFEYHFYTTLPF

-1433 LWHGPSARTWRLAR
+1433 LWHGPSSRTWRLAR

-1455 ALVVM
+1455 LPVAM

-1468 ALAGVERV
+1468 AIAGVDRV

-1483 SAAASLPFSLT
+1483 SAAASLPFTLT

-1507 GGLLVWQLI
+1507 GGLLVWQLVR
-1516 LLDRSIRADVDRL
+1516 LDRSIRAGADRL

-1539 LTGLLAGASLVAAAL
+1539 GTGLLAGASLVAAAL
-1554 LLPATTLV
+1554 LLPATPLV
-1562 QTPGIPGEYLSL
+1562 QTPSIPGELLAL
-1574 LLLLILAPIAW
+1574 LLLLILGPIAW

-1591 SPRRFALGVV
+1591 SPRRFAVGVV
-1601 LAAAVV
+1601 LAAVVV
-1607 FVGFYPNWSGLP
+1607 FVAFYPNWSGLP
-1619 LPSGVFNW
+1619 LPNGIFNW

-1639 QFAVNTDP
+1639 QFAVNTDAP
-1647 AFSISFASPWP
+1647 FSVSFASPWP
-1658 LLLFASV
+1658 LLLFAAV
-1665 LASAAIVAYS
+1665 LVSAVIVAYS

-1691 KPAEA
+1691 DPAEPT
-1696 SGAQEVVGRP
+1696 GA
-1706 DLPERALPVREPP
+1706 
-1719 VAIPEARGSGPGRLK
+1719 
-1734 WAVAAAVVL
+1734 
-1743 LLSGFSVG
+1743 
-1751 ALVTSP
+1751 
-1757 RGIGVGLGPTP
+1757 
-1768 SGSVIAPSP
+1768 
-1777 FADGSP
+1777 
-1783 SAPTPL
+1783 
-1789 PTPLPPTPPP
+1789 
-1799 TPPPPTPPPTPP
+1799 
-1811 PPAVAV
+1811 
-1817 RAALEADAVLA
+1817 
-1828 HLHVSV
+1828 
-1834 EAVADGVRVAGTVPD
+1834 
-1849 AATAR
+1849 
-1854 AVLAVAS
+1854 
-1861 SAAPGV
+1861 
-1867 EIDGRGLSWPPAPRY
+1867 
-1882 WHVLAGDTLWAIAA
+1882 
-1896 RTYGDPTR
+1896 
-1904 WREIARANLKVDPRR
+1904 
-1919 LAVGVRLVIPY
+1919 

>member
-1 VRLRDVAVPLGI
+1 LAGPAPGERARAGEQARVRLRDVAVPLGI

-50 RNGPFG
+50 KNGPFG

-79 VAQLLGGPGA
+79 VAQFLGGPGA

-168 RAALLTTV
+168 RAALLTTI

-209 RRLLTTT
+209 RRLFTTT

-221 TAQVLCLP
+221 TAQLLCLP
-229 FGLTILGLL
+229 FGLTIVGLL
-238 RQILDTAAGYPWLTV
+238 RRILDTAAGYPWLTV

-269 AQSGTWIRDAT
+269 ALNGTWIRDAT

-288 GFLVFGVPAVM
+288 GFLVFGVPAM
-299 VGGALLLGVIGFLA
+299 VVGSALLLGVIGLLA
-313 ATIWRRDDRRTLLVA
+313 AMIWRRDDRRTLLVA

-349 PFFALGAV
+349 PFFAFGAV

-368 YGVLAIA
+368 YVVLAIA

-385 KPFYENLGLD
+385 KPFYENLGLA
-395 PMLAAFGGFGAQ
+395 PMLAAFGGLGAQ
-407 LGDAIRSWSGVAGG
+407 LGEAIRSWNGVASG

-426 GGLLAAALFLVR
+426 GGLLAGVSFLVR
-438 PAPEETDASATPIA
+438 PTPGERDATAPTIA
-452 DDPGD
+452 DDPRD
-457 AAAGPEADAPAGS
+457 PPAGS
-470 PAAGGIVVGAALGR
+470 RSAEAPAAGGLTVASALS
-484 AARAAGSARAL
+484 RAAGSARAV
-495 AGRAG
+495 AGRAS

-515 DRLDLWF
+515 GRLDLWF
-522 IVVLVVASL
+522 IVVLVIASL

-572 YTHPHLAKYAIAGGL
+572 WTHPHLAKYVIAGGL

-594 VTAISRLGVPVAD
+594 VTATSRLGAPVAD

-612 RWDKPAGAGGVP
+612 RWDEPTGADGAP
-624 RQGGD
+624 LQGGD
-629 RLYVATGADL
+629 RLYVATGSEV
-639 RVFDLR
+639 RVFDLL

-656 GAQAVALDT
+656 GAQAVALDAT
-665 TDHRLYVG
+665 GHRLYVG
-673 TASGDVLTLATA
+673 TASGDILTLDTA
-685 ISSGGLAAG
+685 ISAGDLRAG

-699 TPVTLDPLAT
+699 TPVTLDAFAT

-719 TDGGATLIAATPGD
+719 TDGGATLIAGTPGD
-733 TLVALDTGSGAQ
+733 TLVSLDTGSGTR
-745 LASFSLPGRAEVVDA
+745 LSSLTLPGRAEVVDA
-760 GSVDALVADP
+760 GTVDALVADP
-770 ASVDDPAGVAAELAR
+770 ATADDPAGVAAQLAR
-785 ILGGAAATYEE
+785 ILGGTAATYEK
-796 QLRPDA
+796 QLRSDA
-802 TRVTITTDIKDQRT
+802 TRATITTNITKDQRT
-816 QLDAAIASG
+816 QLDAAIAGG

-830 SVTVVPRV
+830 SITGVPRV
-838 AVADAAG
+838 AVADTAG
-845 VAFVEPQSGAVIG
+845 VAFVEPQSGVVTG
-858 RVPLD
+858 RVALAG
-863 DGATGLVKVD
+863 GATGLVKVD
-873 GLDAPMLYAATGHA
+873 GLDVPMLYAATGDA
-887 LAAIRLPSDGA
+887 LAAIRLPTDGT
-898 APSVDQTVWMPAA
+898 APAVDQTVWMPAA
-911 ISRVSVDA
+911 ISRVTVDA

-953 LPFEPA
+953 LPFAPA
-959 TWAADVNVDLPATD
+959 TWATDVNVDLPATD

-984 EAASVSIG
+984 QAASVDIG

-1009 AGLLFLLSRILFRRR
+1009 AGLLFLLARILFRRR

-1029 AGVFGLLDGMFFVQQ
+1029 AGAFGLLDGMFFVQQ
-1044 RIAMNDTYAAL
+1044 RIAMNDSYAAL
-1055 FMVAAVTLFAA
+1055 FIVAAVTLFAA
-1066 LWTGA
+1066 IWTGA
-1071 WRWRGAFWVGMPVVG
+1071 WRWRGAFWIGMPVVG
-1086 LLLGLGLASKWV
+1086 VLLGLGLASKWV
-1098 ALYAIGAIGLLILV
+1098 ALYVIAALALLILV

-1121 VLGLVAATAVLG
+1121 VLGLAAATAVLG
-1133 YMAVSVPA
+1133 YMAVSAPA
-1141 GATAG
+1141 GATAS

-1174 VEEVRIAVAAPA
+1174 VEEVRIAVAGPA
-1186 AAGALIALAA
+1186 AAGALITLAA
-1196 IPLKLGSTA
+1196 IPLRLGSTA

-1219 TAAFWLAAR
+1219 TGAFWLAAR
-1228 LGFGPLAAP
+1228 LGFGPLAPP

-1257 LRPGWRWGLPIG
+1257 LRPGWRWGIPIG
-1269 WAGISLVAIPTAVY
+1269 WAGVSLLAIPAAVY

-1295 RLTASFPAGN
+1295 RLTATFPAGN
-1305 TGQTLLDLTK
+1305 KGQTLLDLTK

-1349 GFGGSTSGAI
+1349 SFGGSTSGAI
-1359 YDGGNLVIWWLAI
+1359 YDGGNLAIWWLSI
-1372 PAIAFVVWQAYRRRS
+1372 PAIAFVAWQAYRRRS

-1393 SIVIAC
+1393 SIVIAW

-1408 RATFEYHYYTALPF
+1408 RATFEYHYYTTLPF
-1422 VVLGLAYFVAE
+1422 VILGLAYFVAE
-1433 LWHGPSARTWRLAR
+1433 IWHGPSARTWRLAR
-1447 GGAAAALL
+1447 GAAAAALL
-1455 ALVVM
+1455 APVVM
-1460 WLGKGPLC
+1460 WFGKGPLC
-1468 ALAGVERV
+1468 AIAGVEKV

-1483 SAAASLPFSLT
+1483 SAAASLPLSLT
-1494 AQVVGLIGVLVVG
+1494 AQVVGLIGVIVVG

-1516 LLDRSIRADVDRL
+1516 RLDRSIRAGADRL
-1529 EAGAASRRIL
+1529 ETGAASRRIL
-1539 LTGLLAGASLVAAAL
+1539 VTGLVAGASLVAAAL
-1554 LLPATTLV
+1554 LLPATPLV
-1562 QTPGIPGEYLSL
+1562 ETASIPGEILAL
-1574 LLLLILAPIAW
+1574 LLLLILGPIAW

-1591 SPRRFALGVV
+1591 SPRRFAVGVV
-1601 LAAAVV
+1601 LAAAIV
-1607 FVGFYPNWSGLP
+1607 FVAFYPNWSGLP
-1619 LPSGVFNW
+1619 LPNGIFNW

-1647 AFSISFASPWP
+1647 PFSVSFASPWP
-1658 LLLFASV
+1658 LLLLAAV
-1665 LASAAIVAYS
+1665 LASAVIVAYS

-1691 KPAEA
+1691 EPAEPT
-1696 SGAQEVVGRP
+1696 GA
-1706 DLPERALPVREPP
+1706 
-1719 VAIPEARGSGPGRLK
+1719 
-1734 WAVAAAVVL
+1734 
-1743 LLSGFSVG
+1743 
-1751 ALVTSP
+1751 
-1757 RGIGVGLGPTP
+1757 
-1768 SGSVIAPSP
+1768 
-1777 FADGSP
+1777 
-1783 SAPTPL
+1783 
-1789 PTPLPPTPPP
+1789 
-1799 TPPPPTPPPTPP
+1799 
-1811 PPAVAV
+1811 
-1817 RAALEADAVLA
+1817 
-1828 HLHVSV
+1828 
-1834 EAVADGVRVAGTVPD
+1834 
-1849 AATAR
+1849 
-1854 AVLAVAS
+1854 
-1861 SAAPGV
+1861 
-1867 EIDGRGLSWPPAPRY
+1867 
-1882 WHVLAGDTLWAIAA
+1882 
-1896 RTYGDPTR
+1896 
-1904 WREIARANLKVDPRR
+1904 
-1919 LAVGVRLVIPY
+1919 

>member
-1 VRLRDVAVPLGI
+1 LAGPAPGERARAGEQARVRLRDVAVPLGI

-29 LPGSGFKVDVASFN
+29 LPGSGFGVDRNSFN

-50 RNGPFG
+50 RNGAWG
-56 IYDRPLFIDYT
+56 LYDRPIFIDYT

-74 WALGL
+74 WALGAAAGL
-79 VAQLLGGPGA
+79 VGGPGTG
-89 APGALLKLPPI
+89 PGDWMKLPAI
-100 LADLGLAVAVF
+100 LADAGLALAACALVIEAGGSRRAS
-111 LLAADLGARRRP
+111 LLAA
-123 ALAAAAV
+123 ALV
-130 VLFVPV
+130 TFVPV
-136 TWFDSAIWSQVDS
+136 TWFDSAVWAQVDS

-163 RGRDE
+163 RGHDG
-168 RAALLTTV
+168 RATVLTTA

-191 AVLILRR
+191 AVWILHREWRR
-198 NLVTRPPGHGP
+198 
-209 RRLLTTT
+209 RRDASADGGGYPSVNARRVDGWWLDDPLLWAGR
-216 LVGLA
+216 LVGAGAIGALA
-221 TAQVLCLP
+221 WTPAPGAVELLGLTAVALAALLAVFARDRHLGRGPGRLVSIGLVGVVTAQLVCLP
-229 FGLTILGLL
+229 FGITIGRLA
-238 RQILDTAAGYPWLTV
+238 RQIVETASGYPWATV
-253 NAFNPWAL
+253 NAYNPWAL
-261 VTQDGAGL
+261 ATQDGNGL
-269 AQSGTWIRDAT
+269 AAAGTWIRDV
-280 LAGADGGA
+280 ADPLFPDQLPLTVLG
-288 GFLVFGVPAVM
+288 LP
-299 VGGALLLGVIGFLA
+299 ALLVGTLLIIGAILLFA
-313 ATIWRRDDRRTLLVA
+313 AAIWRRDDRRSLLIT

-341 RVHERYLF
+341 RVHERYLY

-357 LLAVSPRWAAV
+357 VVALSPRWSVV
-368 YGVLAIA
+368 YGALAVA
-375 NTANLYGILT
+375 NTANLYGVLT
-385 KPFYENLGLD
+385 EPFYQNPGLR
-395 PMLAAFGGFGAQ
+395 PMVEAFGGFGAR
-407 LGDAIRSWSGVAGG
+407 LGEAIRSWTGVASA

-426 GGLLAAALFLVR
+426 GGLLVGAAFLVR
-438 PAPEETDASATPIA
+438 PTRGETDATAALIA

-457 AAAGPEADAPAGS
+457 SPAGAEAIGAPAPGGLRAAG
-470 PAAGGIVVGAALGR
+470 ALG
-484 AARAAGSARAL
+484 RAAGSARAL
-495 AGRAG
+495 VGRAS
-500 FDRSHLLDRE
+500 FDRSRLLDRE

-594 VTAISRLGVPVAD
+594 VTATSRLGAPVAD

-612 RWDKPAGAGGVP
+612 RWDEPTGPDGAAL
-624 RQGGD
+624 QGGD
-629 RLYVATGADL
+629 RLYVATGADV
-639 RVFDLR
+639 RVFDLL

-656 GAQAVALDT
+656 GAQAVALDAT
-665 TDHRLYVG
+665 GHRLYIG
-673 TASGDVLTLATA
+673 TASGDVLALDTA
-685 ISSGGLAAG
+685 ISAGDLRAG

-699 TPVTLDPLAT
+699 TPVTLDPVAA
-709 AGGAVERLWV
+709 AGGAVGRLWV
-719 TDGGATLIAATPGD
+719 TDSGATLIAATPGD
-733 TLVALDTGSGAQ
+733 TLVSLDTRSGTR
-745 LASFSLPGRAEVVDA
+745 LASVRLPGRAEVVDA
-760 GSVDALVADP
+760 GTVDALVADP
-770 ASVDDPAGVAAELAR
+770 ATVDDPAGVAAQLAR
-785 ILGGAAATYEE
+785 ILGGTAATYEKL
-796 QLRPDA
+796 LRSGA
-802 TRVTITTDIKDQRT
+802 TRVAITTNIKDQRT
-816 QLDAAIASG
+816 QLDAAIASR

-830 SVTVVPRV
+830 SVTSVPRV

-845 VAFVEPQSGAVIG
+845 VAFVEPLSGAVTG
-858 RVPLD
+858 RVSLD

-887 LAAIRLPSDGA
+887 LAAIRLPADGT

-911 ISRVSVDA
+911 ISRVTVDA

-984 EAASVSIG
+984 EAASVAIG

-1009 AGLLFLLSRILFRRR
+1009 AGLLFLLARILFRRR

-1044 RIAMNDTYAAL
+1044 RIAMNDSYAAL

-1066 LWTGA
+1066 IWTGA

-1086 LLLGLGLASKWV
+1086 VLLGLGLASKWV

-1121 VLGLVAATAVLG
+1121 VLGLVAVTAVLG
-1133 YMAVSVPA
+1133 YIAASVPA

-1174 VEEVRIAVAAPA
+1174 VEEVRVAVAGPA

-1196 IPLKLGSTA
+1196 IPLQLGSTA

-1219 TAAFWLAAR
+1219 AGAFWFAGR
-1228 LGFGPLAAP
+1228 LGFGPLAPP
-1237 PAPDDPASL
+1237 PAADDPASL
-1246 LEPPAPAPDGW
+1246 LEPPAPPPDGW
-1257 LRPGWRWGLPIG
+1257 LRPGWRWGIPIG
-1269 WAGISLVAIPTAVY
+1269 WAGVSLLAIPAAVY

-1295 RLTASFPAGN
+1295 RLTESFPAGN
-1305 TGQTLLDLTK
+1305 KGQTLLDLTK

-1359 YDGGNLVIWWLAI
+1359 YDGGNLAIWWLSI
-1372 PAIAFVVWQAYRRRS
+1372 PAIAFVAWQAYRRRS
-1387 LGLALI
+1387 LALGLI
-1393 SIVIAC
+1393 SILIAC
-1399 MWISWARID
+1399 TWISWARID
-1408 RATFEYHYYTALPF
+1408 RATFEYHYYTTLPF

-1455 ALVVM
+1455 APVVM

-1468 ALAGVERV
+1468 AIAGVEKV

-1507 GGLLVWQLI
+1507 GGLLVWQLVR
-1516 LLDRSIRADVDRL
+1516 LDRSIRAGADRL

-1539 LTGLLAGASLVAAAL
+1539 VTGLLAGASLVAAAL
-1554 LLPATTLV
+1554 LLPPTPLV
-1562 QTPGIPGEYLSL
+1562 RTPSIPGELLAL
-1574 LLLLILAPIAW
+1574 LLLLILGPIAW

-1591 SPRRFALGVV
+1591 SPRRFAVGVV
-1601 LAAAVV
+1601 LAAATV
-1607 FVGFYPNWSGLP
+1607 FVAFYPNWSGLP
-1619 LPSGVFNW
+1619 LPNGVFNW

-1647 AFSISFASPWP
+1647 AFSVSFASPWP
-1658 LLLFASV
+1658 LLLLAAV
-1665 LASAAIVAYS
+1665 LVSAVIVAYS

-1683 AERLADEA
+1683 AEQLADEA
-1691 KPAEA
+1691 ELAE
-1696 SGAQEVVGRP
+1696 
-1706 DLPERALPVREPP
+1706 
-1719 VAIPEARGSGPGRLK
+1719 
-1734 WAVAAAVVL
+1734 
-1743 LLSGFSVG
+1743 
-1751 ALVTSP
+1751 
-1757 RGIGVGLGPTP
+1757 PT
-1768 SGSVIAPSP
+1768 AP
-1777 FADGSP
+1777 
-1783 SAPTPL
+1783 
-1789 PTPLPPTPPP
+1789 
-1799 TPPPPTPPPTPP
+1799 
-1811 PPAVAV
+1811 
-1817 RAALEADAVLA
+1817 
-1828 HLHVSV
+1828 
-1834 EAVADGVRVAGTVPD
+1834 
-1849 AATAR
+1849 
-1854 AVLAVAS
+1854 
-1861 SAAPGV
+1861 
-1867 EIDGRGLSWPPAPRY
+1867 
-1882 WHVLAGDTLWAIAA
+1882 
-1896 RTYGDPTR
+1896 
-1904 WREIARANLKVDPRR
+1904 
-1919 LAVGVRLVIPY
+1919 